1 MKKLMFAVAA
11 VAAGV
16 ALADVTSANIVGYQN
31 LSNDGCESP
40 SIGATFVPLSGESTY
55 KLGELKGIETDPDND
70 VLQLLDPDTTDTL
83 NTFGYCSPEAAAMAE
98 KIAKVEPGTYAAWIG
113 WWEVTDG
120 FDPSDDD
127 LRADDVDIN
136 VGQGFLGLMAD
147 DIQFTSSG
155 EAPQEPVEIATD
167 GCESPYIA
175 NMIPRE
181 IKLGWIKGT
190 DTDPDNDVFQ
200 LLDPDTTDTLATY
213 GYCSPEAAAMA
224 EKIAKVEPGTYD
236 AWIGWWEVTDG
247 FDPSDDDL
255 RADDVD
261 VPAGQAFLGLMA
273 DDVIYAFP
281 SALYNGEDA
290 E

>member
-1 MKKLMFAVAA
+1 MQASTV
-11 VAAGV
+11 
-16 ALADVTSANIVGYQN
+16 VGYQN
-31 LSNDGCESP
+31 LANDGCESP
-40 SIGATFVPLSGESTY
+40 SIGATFVPLSGESTF
-55 KLGELKGIETDPDND
+55 KLGVVKGIETDPDGD

-83 NTFGYCSPEAAAMAE
+83 NTFGYCSPEFAAASEIVAE
-98 KIAKVEPGTYAAWIG
+98 VAPGTFNYWIG

-120 FDPSDDD
+120 FDPDDD
-127 LRADDVDIN
+127 SLRADDFDIN

-190 DTDPDNDVFQ
+190 DTDPDGDVFQ
-200 LLDPDTTDTLATY
+200 LLDPDTTDTNATY
-213 GYCSPEAAAMA
+213 GYCSPEFAAASEIVA
-224 EKIAKVEPGTYD
+224 EVAPGTFDY
-236 AWIGWWEVTDG
+236 WIGWWEVTDG
-247 FDPSDDDL
+247 FDPDDDDL
-255 RADDVD
+255 RADNVD
-261 VPAGQAFLGLMA
+261 VPAGQAYLGLMA
-273 DDVIYAFP
+273 DDVVFAFP